1 MTLRVGIAGASG
13 YTGVELIRLLV
24 AHPQVE
30 VVALSGGRAAGQPVA
45 KSWPALAGLGLPD
58 LQPLSL
64 ELCAGLDVLFLAL
77 PHGVSAGFVGELV
90 AAGQLARGLRV
101 IDLGADFRLRDPAV
115 HAAAYGAHP
124 HPELLAQAVYGLPE
138 RFRDQIRGAALI
150 ANPGCYP
157 TATAI
162 AALPLVDALGAD
174 WVVADCLSGVSGAGR
189 SPGPR
194 NLYCETTERAVAY
207 GVAGSHRHT
216 PEIEQLLGVPVTFT
230 PHLAP
235 MSRGMLATVHAR
247 VRRLPSAAELRALYD
262 AAYADHP
269 MVVVVDSPPSS
280 GDVRGTARAHVAA
293 FVDPARGV
301 VTATCAIDNL
311 GKGAAG
317 QAVHNMNLACG
328 LPETAGLPLV
338 PLLP

>member
-1 MTLRVGIAGASG
+1 MALRVGIAGASG
-13 YTGVELIRLLV
+13 YTGVELLRLLL
-24 AHPQVE
+24 AHPQV
-30 VVALSGGRAAGQPVA
+30 VVTKLSGGRAAGQPIEA
-45 KSWPALAGLGLPD
+45 SWPALAGLGLPA
-58 LQPLSL
+58 LQPLDSAF
-64 ELCAGLDVLFLAL
+64 CADLDVLFLAL
-77 PHGVSAGFVGELV
+77 PHGVSAGLVAELV
-90 AAGQLARGLRV
+90 AAGLLQAGLTV

-115 HAAAYGAHP
+115 HAAAYGPHP
-124 HPELLAQAVYGLPE
+124 HPALLAQAVYGLPE
-138 RFRDQIRGAALI
+138 ANRAQIAGARLI

-162 AALPLVDALGAD
+162 AALPLVRALGAS
-174 WVVADCLSGVSGAGR
+174 WIVADCLSGISGAGR

-207 GVAGSHRHT
+207 GVAGTHRHT

-247 VRRLPSAAELRALYD
+247 VPTLPSPADLRALY
-262 AAYADHP
+262 AQAYADHP
-269 MVVVVDSPPSS
+269 MVVVVDTPPSS

-293 FVDPARGV
+293 FVDAARGV
-301 VTATCAIDNL
+301 ITATCAIDNL

-317 QAVHNMNLACG
+317 QAVHNMNIACG
-328 LPETAGLPLV
+328 LPETAGLPLL